1 MQSGL
6 VAVGA
11 QLGLSFLPPS
21 PWQLELAS
29 TTAEAVPEASS
40 ALPVVLAGGG
50 ALAAALAAA
59 FTLSDPEKRRQA
71 QAAATGGNEKDVVRN
86 YFNTQGFDRW
96 RKIYGEADDVNKVQ
110 LDIRTGHAQTVD
122 KVLGWLLADGGLQG
136 TTICDAGCGTGR
148 DPPMQPVYTARF
160 GGGESQRQRHFL
172 GHGAVGEA
180 MRKAEN
186 ALRAAGSSSAVL
198 PEFEARDLECLNGK
212 YHTVACLDVL
222 IHYPQ
227 DKAAGMI
234 RHLAS
239 LAEKRLILSFAPY
252 TPYYAILK
260 RVGELFPG
268 PSKATRAY
276 LHAEEDVEAALKM
289 AGWKVT
295 KREMTATSFY
305 FSRLIEA
312 VPAT

>member
-59 FTLSDPEKRRQA
+59 FTLLDPEKRRQA
-71 QAAATGGNEKDVVRN
+71 QAAAAGGNEKDVVRN

-136 TTICDAGCGTGR
+136 TTICDAGCGTGSLSI
-148 DPPMQPVYTARF
+148 PLAL
-160 GGGESQRQRHFL
+160 E
-172 GHGAVGEA
+172 GAKVSASDISSAMVGEA
-180 MRKAEN
+180 MRKAEK
-186 ALRAAGSSSAVL
+186 ALRVAGSSTAVL

-312 VPAT
+312 VPAN

>member
-1 MQSGL
+1 M
-6 VAVGA
+6 
-11 QLGLSFLPPS
+11 
-21 PWQLELAS
+21 
-29 TTAEAVPEASS
+29 
-40 ALPVVLAGGG
+40 
-50 ALAAALAAA
+50 AAACTDQ
-59 FTLSDPEKRRQA
+59 FVMRQA
-71 QAAATGGNEKDVVRN
+71 QAAATGGNEKDVSLAAGRAQVRN

-96 RKIYGEADDVNKVQ
+96 CKIYGEADDVNKVQ

-136 TTICDAGCGTGR
+136 TTICDAGCGTGSLSI
-148 DPPMQPVYTARF
+148 PLAL
-160 GGGESQRQRHFL
+160 E
-172 GHGAVGEA
+172 GAKVSASDISSAMVGEA
-180 MRKAEN
+180 MRKAEK
-186 ALRAAGSSSAVL
+186 ALRAAGSSTAVL

-260 RVGELFPG
+260 VP
-268 PSKATRAY
+268 
-276 LHAEEDVEAALKM
+276 
-289 AGWKVT
+289 
-295 KREMTATSFY
+295 TSTCSQLA
-305 FSRLIEA
+305 SRY
-312 VPAT
+312 P